1 MKIRGVIP
9 LLIILD
15 IILFPFSLY
24 FGFLAY
30 FIVNYTFL
38 LFFLLL
44 IVTIYYYQKG
54 AYRASDLPPFYRIE
68 EINICVGIPAY
79 NDEASIYD
87 VVKDFK
93 SIPFVSKV
101 IVVDNNSTDNTAKL
115 AQEAGAIVVKEYKQG
130 YGYACIRA
138 LKECLIN
145 SNANIIALV
154 ESDSTF
160 RASDLYKMIP
170 YLEHADM
177 VLGTRTVPLL
187 IEKKSQL
194 DWFYYVGNIF
204 LAMLINIKYV
214 DKQIK
219 ISDVGC
225 TFRIIKRNALERII
239 DKLKRGGD
247 SFSPHMIMV
256 ALENSLNIIEV
267 PITFWKRRGKS
278 KGASSNKWKGIKV
291 GLEMLKII
299 IFE

>member
-1 MKIRGVIP
+1 MRIRGIIP
-9 LLIILD
+9 LLVILD
-15 IILFPFSLY
+15 MPLFLLSLY
-24 FGFLAY
+24 FRFLAY
-30 FIVNYTFL
+30 FAVVYTLL

-44 IVTIYYYQKG
+44 MVTIYYYQRG
-54 AYRASDLPPFYRIE
+54 SYRASDLPLSYKIE
-68 EINICVGIPAY
+68 RINICVAIPAY
-79 NDEASIYD
+79 NEEESIYD

-101 IVVDNNSTDNTAKL
+101 IVVDNNSYDNTAKL
-115 AQEAGAIVVKEYKQG
+115 AQKAGAIVIKEYRQG
-130 YGYACIRA
+130 YGHASIRG

-145 SNANIIALV
+145 DNANVIALV
-154 ESDSTF
+154 EGDSTF
-160 RASDLYKMIP
+160 RALDLYKMLP

-187 IEKKSQL
+187 IEKRSQL
-194 DWFYYVGNIF
+194 DYFYYLGNIF
-204 LAMLINIKYV
+204 LAILITLKYI
-214 DKQIK
+214 DKHIK

-225 TFRIIKRNALERII
+225 TFRIIRRDALERII
-239 DKLKRGGD
+239 DKLKEGGNA
-247 SFSPHMIMV
+247 FSPHMIMV

-278 KGASSNKWKGIKV
+278 KGASANKWKGIKT